1 MITDQD
7 IILRIVIGAFLG
19 ALVGYERERQGQPA
33 GLRTHIIL
41 VVGATLTM
49 TLSINLAIQF
59 RPLVPNGDPARLAAQ
74 VISGIGFLGAG
85 AILRYGP
92 NIKGLTTAASLW
104 TMAVVGLAVGAGHY
118 LSGVAATALILV
130 ALIILNVIEK
140 RYINT
145 YSTMVIEI
153 AADDRRKLLDDIQ
166 SAVNGFVK
174 SAGSPSVEKNIRS
187 KRVKVVYTV
196 KILANIPVEQIL
208 EKITII
214 DGIRSIKVT

>member
-1 MITDQD
+1 M
-7 IILRIVIGAFLG
+7 
-19 ALVGYERERQGQPA
+19 
-33 GLRTHIIL
+33 
-41 VVGATLTM
+41 
-49 TLSINLAIQF
+49 
-59 RPLVPNGDPARLAAQ
+59 
-74 VISGIGFLGAG
+74 
-85 AILRYGP
+85 
-92 NIKGLTTAASLW
+92 
-104 TMAVVGLAVGAGHY
+104 GLAVGAGHY

>member
-1 MITDQD
+1 MLSSELKGNDRD
-7 IILRIVIGAFLG
+7 SL
-19 ALVGYERERQGQPA
+19 P

-118 LSGVAATALILV
+118 LSGVAATALILI
-130 ALIILNVIEK
+130 ALIILNAIEK
-140 RYINT
+140 RFINQ
-145 YSTMVIEI
+145 YSTILIEVSAEDRIGLLGEIQTAAREI
-153 AADDRRKLLDDIQ
+153 AAPT
-166 SAVNGFVK
+166 
-174 SAGSPSVEKNIRS
+174 GSPSVEKNLKSQRI
-187 KRVKVVYTV
+187 
-196 KILANIPVEQIL
+196 KIEITAKIHTHTPVEQVI
-208 EKITII
+208 ETFSKI
-214 DGIRSIKVT
+214 DGIRSIKIT